1 VIAAVL
7 FDLDDTLYDQR
18 QWLDGAWKAVA
29 GRAGEWGAA
38 DPVALEAALRAA
50 ADDGSD
56 RGGIID
62 NALVAV
68 QASAVPVA
76 PLVAAFRAHEP
87 TRLDPYPGV
96 ATALQTLAD
105 RVPLGLISDGDPL
118 VQRAKL
124 QALGLGVYFT
134 TLVFSDEYG
143 RAHRKPDPL
152 PFQVAIGAL
161 GVDPGDAVYVG
172 DRPAK
177 DVAGPAAV
185 GMRAIRVRTG
195 EWCDLPDDARGW
207 ASVDTVLDA
216 IEILHAELPPVSA
229 VTASHA
235 TRAGS
240 LS

>member
-1 VIAAVL
+1 MIAAVL

-29 GRAGEWGAA
+29 GRAAEWGVA

-50 ADDGSD
+50 AADGTD

-68 QASAVPVA
+68 QARGVPVA

-96 ATALQTLAD
+96 AAALLSLAR
-105 RVPLGLISDGDPL
+105 RVPLGLISDGDPI
-118 VQRAKL
+118 VQRGKL
-124 QALGLGVYFT
+124 TALDLGAYFT
-134 TLVFSDEYG
+134 TVVFSDEYG
-143 RAHRKPDPL
+143 RAHRKPDRL
-152 PFQVAIGAL
+152 PFQVALGAL

-185 GMRAIRVRTG
+185 GMPAIRVRTG
-195 EWCDLPDDARGW
+195 EWRDEPDDARAW
-207 ASVDTVLDA
+207 ACVDTVLDA
-216 IEILHAELPPVSA
+216 IDVLHADVAAASA
-229 VTASHA
+229 VTADS
-235 TRAGS
+235 TTGAGS
-240 LS
+240 IS